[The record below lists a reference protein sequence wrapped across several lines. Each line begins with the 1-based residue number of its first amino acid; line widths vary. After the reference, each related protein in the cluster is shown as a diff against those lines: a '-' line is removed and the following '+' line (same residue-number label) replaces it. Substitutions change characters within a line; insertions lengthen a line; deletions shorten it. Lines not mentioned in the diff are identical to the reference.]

1 MTAEPKR
8 ITVGDDIEPI
18 LEEATNG
25 PVILEVRGNTYR
37 VNAQKISP
45 SPFTAETVFGSVPP
59 LQRGRNITDEEL
71 ESIISAAGLEH
82 AQHVIDEMQP
92 DA

>member
-25 PVILEVRGNTYR
+25 PLILEIGGNAYR

-59 LQRGRNITDEEL
+59 LQRSRTITDEEL
-71 ESIISAAGLEH
+71 EDIISAAGLEN
-82 AQHVIDEMQP
+82 VKRLIGG
-92 DA
+92 

>member
-8 ITVGDDIEPI
+8 IRVSDDIEPI

-25 PVILEVRGNTYR
+25 PVILEARGNAYR

-59 LQRGRNITDEEL
+59 LQSGRNITDEEL
-71 ESIISAAGLEH
+71 EYIISAASLEH
-82 AQHVIDEMQP
+82 AQHWLEAP
-92 DA
+92 TE